1 MRSFNWDPEKNEML
15 KKERGISFEHVIF
28 AIEND
33 QLLDVLEHPN
43 PEKYGGQNLY
53 VVEIENYAYIV
64 PFVDHGDERTLK
76 TIFPSRKYT
85 KLYLDKER

>member
-1 MRSFNWDPEKNEML
+1 MRSFNWEPEKNEML

-28 AIEND
+28 AIENN

-43 PEKYGGQNLY
+43 PEKYKGQKLY

-64 PFVDHGDERTLK
+64 PYIDHGDERILK

-85 KLYLDKER
+85 RLYLDKER

>member
-1 MRSFNWDPEKNEML
+1 MRSFNWEPEKNEML
-15 KKERGISFEHVIF
+15 KKKRGISFEHVVF

-43 PEKYGGQNLY
+43 PEKYKGQKLY

-64 PFVDHGDERTLK
+64 PYIDHGDERTLK
-76 TIFPSRKYT
+76 MIFPSRKYT
-85 KLYLDKER
+85 RLYLDKE